1 MNYLGHAYLSMG
13 NEEVLA
19 GNMMGDYVKGK
30 AVLETYPDGIR
41 KGLMLH
47 RKIDSFTDAHPA
59 VSRAKVFFR
68 KDYDLYAGAIVDII
82 FDHFLANDPKH
93 FASETAL
100 FTFTQNTYSALNKYS
115 TIFPEKFADMFP
127 YMQSQNS

>member
-68 KDYDLYAGAIVDII
+68 QDYDLYAGAIVDII
-82 FDHFLANDPKH
+82 FDHFFWLM
-93 FASETAL
+93 
-100 FTFTQNTYSALNKYS
+100 TQNISLQKKY
-115 TIFPEKFADMFP
+115 
-127 YMQSQNS
+127 Y